1 MRDKDVL
8 SENTFMVYA
17 MKHYTNPQCEGIEE
31 FEEDINRIKYI
42 KRLLSRFDKKGILK
56 ERLLLNHIIIM
67 GNVFGP
73 TPTSRIL
80 FYKIEN
86 HLHSYLKSFLLFLEY
101 LPEMAF
107 EIPEVELDKIPVDI
121 RIVKKLREV

>member
-1 MRDKDVL
+1 MINKDAL
-8 SENTFMVYA
+8 SENNFMMYA
-17 MKHYTNPQCEGIEE
+17 MKNYTNSQCMGMEE

-73 TPTSRIL
+73 IPTSRIL

-101 LPEMAF
+101 LPEITF
-107 EIPEVELDKIPVDI
+107 EIPEVELNKIPVDI
-121 RIVKKLREV
+121 RIVKRLREV